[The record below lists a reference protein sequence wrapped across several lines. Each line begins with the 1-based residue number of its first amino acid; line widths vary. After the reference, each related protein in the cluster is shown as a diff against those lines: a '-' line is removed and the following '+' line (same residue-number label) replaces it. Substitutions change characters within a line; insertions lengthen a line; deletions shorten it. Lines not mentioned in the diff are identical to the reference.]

1 MQNTKHENN
10 KTAEWL
16 VKQELK
22 PNKRHIKRVR
32 LDWIGLDYVTTISGC
47 VNIVCVCAIMHCLL
61 SRVLSL
67 SPSLVCTNIWLP
79 LSVHGCPG
87 PCIKYTQ
94 AHT

>member
-1 MQNTKHENN
+1 MVGETRIKTKQTTH
-10 KTAEWL
+10 KTCAL
-16 VKQELK
+16 G
-22 PNKRHIKRVR
+22 

-67 SPSLVCTNIWLP
+67 SPSLVRTNIWLP